1 MFKSSLQGLYND
13 DLLIDKKFLYYI
25 FYPAVFTYRNDS

>member
-13 DLLIDKKFLYYI
+13 DLLINKKFLYYI
-25 FYPAVFTYRNDS
+25 FHPAVFTYKEK